1 MTTKLFM
8 DASYAVAL
16 GSPRDQYHASAMALS
31 RRMKAERIP
40 VVTTLAVIIE
50 VGNALSKPSFR
61 STALALLRSFSQ
73 DPLVEV
79 TPLSEELFERGRSL
93 YQRHHDKNWGLT
105 DCISFVVM
113 KDRRLTDAL
122 TADAHFQQAGFR
134 PLLRA

>member
-16 GSPRDQYHASAMALS
+16 GSPRDQYHASAMVLS

-40 VVTTLAVIIE
+40 VITTRAVMVE

-61 STALALLRSFSQ
+61 STALALLNSFDR

-79 TPLSEELFERGRSL
+79 MPLSEELYERGATLFR
-93 YQRHHDKNWGLT
+93 RHRDKHWGLT

-113 KDRRLTDAL
+113 KEHRLTDAL
-122 TADAHFQQAGFR
+122 TADAHFRQAGFR
-134 PLLRA
+134 PLLRS